1 MTKGKAFLFVHWTLF
16 IMALGSAYNGGMLEL
31 WPGLVAG
38 MIANAA
44 AFIGGNVADNGV
56 KGHFYNPNL
65 EGQ

>member
-1 MTKGKAFLFVHWTLF
+1 
-16 IMALGSAYNGGMLEL
+16 
-31 WPGLVAG
+31 